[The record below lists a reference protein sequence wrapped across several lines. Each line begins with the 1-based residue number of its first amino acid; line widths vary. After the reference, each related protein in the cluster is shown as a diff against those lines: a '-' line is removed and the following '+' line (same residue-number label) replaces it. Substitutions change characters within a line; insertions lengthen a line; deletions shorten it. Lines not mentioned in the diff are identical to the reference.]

1 MNKEERKP
9 QIRLKPVGI
18 AHQTG
23 NPDIMRVEIFKEYAD
38 GLEGIEQHTH
48 INVLYWMHKLTRED
62 RKRLKVHPRADLTKP
77 LTGVFALRSPMRPN
91 PIGLTRVE
99 LTKKE
104 GNTLFVR
111 GLDALDGTPV
121 IDIKS
126 NWQTRKN
133 KYTKT
138 HGTT

>member
-9 QIRLKPVGI
+9 QIRLKPIGI
-18 AHQTG
+18 AHKTG
-23 NPDIMRVEIFKEYAD
+23 TPDIMRVEIFKEYAD

-62 RKRLKVHPRADLTKP
+62 RKRLKVHPRADPTKP
-77 LTGVFALRSPMRPN
+77 LIGVFALRSPMRPN
-91 PIGLTRVE
+91 PIGLTKVE

-111 GLDALDGTPV
+111 GLDALDGTPI

-126 NWQTRKN
+126 SWQTKKN
-133 KYTKT
+133 K
-138 HGTT
+138 

>member
-1 MNKEERKP
+1 MTQSAVDKMNKEENNLE
-9 QIRLKPVGI
+9 IRLKPIGI

-23 NPDIMRVEIFKEYAD
+23 NPDIMRIEIFKEYAE

-48 INVLYWMHKLTRED
+48 ISVLYWMHKLTRED
-62 RKRLKVHPRADLTKP
+62 RKKLKVQPRADPTKP

-91 PIGLTRVE
+91 PIGLTKVE
-99 LTKKE
+99 LIKKE
-104 GNTLFVR
+104 ENTLFVR

-126 NWQTRKN
+126 NWQARKN
-133 KYTKT
+133 K
-138 HGTT
+138 